1 MKLSQLKK
9 IIKESAKEAVL
20 EVLNDIVPQQTYQTP
35 VQQRINENFTN
46 FHVSTQ
52 NTNPQINNIREQM
65 KQMFMPPQQTYQAPV
80 QQVNQP
86 VIVPQELPKTALG
99 GLFGA
104 VANRMDVQ
112 DLKELNS
119 QKF

>member
-9 IIKESAKEAVL
+9 ILKESAKEAVL
-20 EVLNDIVPQQTYQTP
+20 EVLNEVLPNQTYQPP
-35 VQQRINENFTN
+35 VQQKINENFTN

-52 NTNPQINNIREQM
+52 NTSPQIANIKAQM
-65 KQMFMPPQQTYQAPV
+65 QQMFMPQPTYQPPV
-80 QQVNQP
+80 QQVSQN
-86 VIVPQELPKTALG
+86 VVVPQALPTTALG

-112 DLKELNS
+112 DLKELNT